1 MINDKEENLLSIL
14 STLKRN
20 IDRYLKY
27 SFSQTFSLISYRR
40 KIEEE
45 KSVIIVP
52 AILLK
57 VNN

>member
-1 MINDKEENLLSIL
+1 MYMINDKEENLLSTL

-27 SFSQTFSLISYRR
+27 SFSQIFSLISYRC

-45 KSVIIVP
+45 KSIIIVP
-52 AILLK
+52 AIK
-57 VNN
+57 S